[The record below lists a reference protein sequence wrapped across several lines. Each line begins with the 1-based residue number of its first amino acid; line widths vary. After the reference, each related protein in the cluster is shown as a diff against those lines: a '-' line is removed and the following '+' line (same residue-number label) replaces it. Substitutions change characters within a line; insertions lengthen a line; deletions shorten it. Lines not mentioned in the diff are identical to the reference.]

1 VHTAGLAIAFA
12 VADCGD
18 VIRLGDGTSTD
29 GGAGANGCQRGQVAA
44 NEVLWIG
51 DSWVL
56 VTGSQH
62 TRVRDLARAAN
73 AIGPNDDY
81 SNSAV
86 AAATMAD
93 IAGQYVN
100 QEAGTTKVK
109 VLIMDGGGWDLY
121 VNAGSAATVTSVV
134 DTFKQ
139 HLATVASDG
148 TVQQIIYY
156 LVPDVGSTNVAGV
169 RQSMQQA
176 CAASP
181 VPCYFLDLQPR
192 WAGHPEYSNGI
203 VPSDSGAQVIA
214 DAIWAVMQQNC
225 IAQ

>member
-1 VHTAGLAIAFA
+1 MHSAGLAIAFA
-12 VADCGD
+12 AADCGD

-29 GGAGANGCQRGQVAA
+29 GGAGTSGCQGGHVAA
-44 NEVLWIG
+44 GEVLWIG

-56 VTGSQH
+56 VTGTQR
-62 TRVRDLARAAN
+62 TNVRDRARAAGT
-73 AIGPNDDY
+73 IGPNEDY
-81 SNSAV
+81 SNSAA

-93 IAGQYVN
+93 IAKQYVT
-100 QEAGTTKVK
+100 QEAGATKVK

-121 VNAGSAATVTSVV
+121 VNAGGSATATSVV
-134 DTFKQ
+134 STFNQ

-156 LVPDVGSTNVAGV
+156 LVPDTGSANVGAV

-181 VPCYFLDLQPR
+181 VPCHFLDLQTF

-203 VPSDSGAQVIA
+203 VPSDSGAQVIG
-214 DAIWAVMQQNC
+214 DQIWAIMQQNC